1 MRPPPK
7 NPSSGYR
14 FYAFLVKLYP
24 PQYQQAFG
32 AQMLR
37 TFQDYYASVRQ
48 EQGRVPLGFWFSVI
62 GDEVAW
68 IAHEQLA
75 ALAGRREGMIRSSFN
90 GKQWLVG
97 VIAGLALVAAAM
109 ISYSVILSRFAV
121 LIPLILL
128 LVAMLG
134 MLAIIIAVLGKALAT
149 ALKSNHFARPLE
161 ALVSHWRIEVAL
173 FGAIILPVGG
183 YFGALAFSPP
193 TEACMGK
200 VIAPSAPAAQLVTA
214 QDYFQQG
221 DYEYDQGNCSQAIA
235 DYTQAINLNS
245 QDAQVY
251 NNRAYTY
258 MLLHQYDQALSDLN
272 NAIAIRPDY
281 VNALMNRGDL
291 YNYYY
296 AIDHNRA
303 IADYD
308 RIMAIDLGNQQHT
321 QVNGHMAFACFFRG
335 DFQPLMSQP
344 DETGP
349 DCQLPS
355 QP

>member
-1 MRPPPK
+1 
-7 NPSSGYR
+7 
-14 FYAFLVKLYP
+14 
-24 PQYQQAFG
+24 
-32 AQMLR
+32 MLR
-37 TFQDYYASVRQ
+37 TFQDYYAGVRQ
-48 EQGRVPLGFWFSVI
+48 EQGTVPMGFWFGVI

-68 IAHEQLA
+68 IANEQLA
-75 ALAGRREGMIRSSFN
+75 ALAGRREGMFRSSSN

-109 ISYSVILSRFAV
+109 ILYSVILSRFAV

-134 MLAIIIAVLGKALAT
+134 MLAVLIAVLGKVLAT
-149 ALKSNHFARPLE
+149 ALKSNQFPRPLA

-173 FGAIILPVGG
+173 FGAVILPVGV

-193 TEACMGK
+193 TDACMGK
-200 VIAPSAPAAQLVTA
+200 VIAPSAPAAQLITA

-235 DYTQAINLNS
+235 DYTQAIALNA
-245 QDAQVY
+245 QDARVY

-258 MLLHQYDQALSDLN
+258 MLMHQYDQALSDLN
-272 NAIAIRPDY
+272 DAIAIRPDY

-296 AIDHNRA
+296 AINHNLA

-308 RIMAIDLGNQQHT
+308 RVMAIDPVNQQHS
-321 QVNGHMAFACFFRG
+321 QVKGHMAFACFFRG
-335 DFQPLMSQP
+335 DFQPLLVHP

-349 DCQLPS
+349 DCQFPS

>member
-37 TFQDYYASVRQ
+37 TFQDYYTSVRQ
-48 EQGRVPLGFWFSVI
+48 EQGRVPLAFWINVI
-62 GDEVAW
+62 SDEMAW
-68 IAHEQLA
+68 IAHEQLSA
-75 ALAGRREGMIRSSFN
+75 FAVRREVMIRPGSN

-109 ISYSVILSRFAV
+109 LLNSVILSRFAV

-134 MLAIIIAVLGKALAT
+134 MLAVVIAVLGKVLAT
-149 ALKSNHFARPLE
+149 VLKSNHFARPLD
-161 ALVSHWRIEVAL
+161 ALVSHWRIEVGL

-193 TEACMGK
+193 TDACMGK

-214 QDYFQQG
+214 QDYFKQG

-235 DYTQAINLNS
+235 DYTQAIALNS

-258 MLLHQYDQALSDLN
+258 MLLHQYDMALADLN
-272 NAIAIRPDY
+272 KAIAIRPDY
-281 VNALMNRGDL
+281 IIALMNRGDI

-296 AIDHNRA
+296 AIDHGLA

-308 RIMAIDLGNQQHT
+308 RVMAIDPLNQQHT
-321 QVNGHMAFACFFRG
+321 QVHGHMAFACFFRG
-335 DFQPLMSQP
+335 DIRPLVTNP
-344 DETGP
+344 DKTGP
-349 DCQLPS
+349 DCQFPT